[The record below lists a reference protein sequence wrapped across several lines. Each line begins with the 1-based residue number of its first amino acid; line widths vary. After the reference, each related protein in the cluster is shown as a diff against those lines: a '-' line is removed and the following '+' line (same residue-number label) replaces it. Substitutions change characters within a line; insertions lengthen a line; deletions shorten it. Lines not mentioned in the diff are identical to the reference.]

1 MASPAGG
8 DDTEAAMY
16 SVLVALAFWLLLLL
30 WLLSQDDAWAAF
42 GSEGPCVLSPR

>member
-8 DDTEAAMY
+8 GDVDTEAAMY

-30 WLLSQDDAWAAF
+30 WLLSQGDAWAAL
-42 GSEGPCVLSPR
+42 GSEAPCVG

>member
-8 DDTEAAMY
+8 GEDTEAAMY

-30 WLLSQDDAWAAF
+30 WLLSQGDAWVAL
-42 GSEGPCVLSPR
+42 GSEGPRVG